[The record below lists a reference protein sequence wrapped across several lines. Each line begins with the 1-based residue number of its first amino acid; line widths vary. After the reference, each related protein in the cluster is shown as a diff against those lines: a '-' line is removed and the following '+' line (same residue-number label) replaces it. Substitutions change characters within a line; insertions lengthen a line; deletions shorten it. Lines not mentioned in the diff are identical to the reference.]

1 MFEAID
7 SFLTVTIT
15 SLDANWLRL
24 FVVVACLGLAGKLFL
39 ARRATSSPYPRI
51 ERIQP

>member
-24 FVVVACLGLAGKLFL
+24 FVVVAYLGLAGKLFL
-39 ARRATSSPYPRI
+39 ARRVTSPLHP
-51 ERIQP
+51 